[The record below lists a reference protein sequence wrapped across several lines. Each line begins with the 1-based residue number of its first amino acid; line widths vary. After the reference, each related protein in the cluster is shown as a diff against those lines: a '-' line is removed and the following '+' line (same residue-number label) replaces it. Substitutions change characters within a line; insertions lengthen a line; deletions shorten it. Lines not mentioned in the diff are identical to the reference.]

1 MQKYF
6 LFFIILFL
14 STASFGQSGYPYQDI
29 KLEKPSDYNATE
41 PLALSAATFL
51 LTTPFIEVDVNRAN
65 AFLFLTT
72 WMEGAKNYNFY
83 TQGVV
88 QQINTDKNLLSLYIA
103 AMAKY
108 SLEHKTELPDALTV
122 EKNACKLLLAYCD
135 DPANKFKLKKK
146 LRTKLENN

>member
-14 STASFGQSGYPYQDI
+14 STASFGQSGYPYQYI

-65 AFLFLTT
+65 AILFYAP
-72 WMEGAKNYNFY
+72 GC
-83 TQGVV
+83 
-88 QQINTDKNLLSLYIA
+88 I
-103 AMAKY
+103 
-108 SLEHKTELPDALTV
+108 LPTF
-122 EKNACKLLLAYCD
+122 C
-135 DPANKFKLKKK
+135 
-146 LRTKLENN
+146 